1 MAGTLNRRQML
12 AASAIAAL
20 AGIRRDLW
28 ALQEDERVIDFAD
41 LQAFRTDLRDA
52 GPRIRCF
59 DLRQLN
65 SFITPEEQFYT
76 FHQTQAVQVDAANWK
91 LRIGGF
97 VDHPKEFTLD
107 ELKRRSDKKEKPV
120 TLECAGNAAG
130 PAANGLLSTGL
141 WSGVG
146 LASILK
152 ECGLKPEI
160 REVAFFGMD
169 LEREPGSTDAAP
181 HGRSVYVQD
190 AMSDDAML
198 AFALNGQPLSAER
211 GFPLRLILPGWYG
224 MTQIKWL
231 TSIQALDRRYEGSH
245 MARNYH
251 TMRVADASEEDFWIE
266 TSISKTRL
274 KSVVA
279 RVTRRKQG
287 TGQFR
292 HRIYGA
298 AWGGVWP
305 IVSVEVQIDDGG
317 WIPAQLDKRS
327 DPYAW
332 SLWRFDWKD
341 ATPGPHTLVS
351 RAIDS
356 EGHIQPTEM
365 EWRKTVKT
373 ARENNSQWPRKIVI
387 PT

>member
-1 MAGTLNRRQML
+1 MLNRREML
-12 AASAIAAL
+12 TASAIFAF
-20 AGIRRDLW
+20 AGIRRQDN
-28 ALQEDERVIDFAD
+28 EEVIDFED
-41 LQAFRTDLRDA
+41 LQGFRTELRDA

-59 DLRQLN
+59 DLRQLS
-65 SFITPEEQFYT
+65 SFLTPEEQFYT
-76 FHQTQAVQVDAANWK
+76 FHQTQAAPVNVADWR
-91 LRIGGF
+91 LRVGGF

-107 ELKRRSDKKEKPV
+107 ELKRRSDKKEQTV

-152 ECGLKPEI
+152 ECGIQPEA
-160 REVAFFGMD
+160 REVAFFGLD
-169 LEREPGSTDAAP
+169 LEREPGSADPEP

-190 AMSDDAML
+190 AMSNDAML
-198 AFALNGQPLSAER
+198 AFSLNGQALSTER

-231 TSIQALDRRYEGSH
+231 TRIEVLDRRYEGSH

-251 TMRVADASEEDFWIE
+251 TIRGGGTTDQDFWME

-274 KSVVA
+274 KSVAA
-279 RVTRRKQG
+279 RVTRRKQAD
-287 TGQFR
+287 GQFR
-292 HRIYGA
+292 YRISGA
-298 AWGGVWP
+298 AWGGQRP
-305 IVSVEVQIDDGG
+305 IRSVEVQIDNGS
-317 WIPAQLDKRS
+317 WAPAQIDKRS

-332 SLWRFDWKD
+332 LLWSFDWKD
-341 ATPGPHTLVS
+341 AAPGPHTLVS

-356 EGHIQPTEM
+356 EGHIQPSEV

-373 ARENNSQWPRKIVI
+373 ARENNSQWPRKII
-387 PT
+387 LRS

>member
-1 MAGTLNRRQML
+1 MGGTLNRRQML
-12 AASAIAAL
+12 AASAIAVL
-20 AGIRRDLW
+20 AGIPRRLW
-28 ALQEDERVIDFAD
+28 ALQENETVIDFAD
-41 LQAFRTDLRDA
+41 LQGFRTDLRDA

-65 SFITPEEQFYT
+65 SFLTPEEQFYT
-76 FHQTQAVQVDAANWK
+76 FHQTQAVQVNAANWK

-97 VDHPKEFTLD
+97 VDHPKQFTLD
-107 ELKRRSDKKEKPV
+107 ELKRRSDKKEKPI

-152 ECGLKPEI
+152 ECGLKPEA

-169 LEREPGSTDAAP
+169 QEREPGSTDAAP

-190 AMSDDAML
+190 AMSNDAML

-211 GFPLRLILPGWYG
+211 GFPLRLILPAWYG

-251 TMRVADASEEDFWIE
+251 TMRVAEASEEDFWIE

-287 TGQFR
+287 TGQFQ
-292 HRIYGA
+292 HQISGA
-298 AWGGVWP
+298 AWGGAWP
-305 IVSVEVQIDDGG
+305 IRSVEVQIDDGG

-356 EGHIQPTEM
+356 EGHIQPTEI

>member
-1 MAGTLNRRQML
+1 VSGTLSRREML
-12 AASAIAAL
+12 AASAIAVL
-20 AGIRRDLW
+20 AGIPRRLW
-28 ALQEDERVIDFAD
+28 ALQENETVIDFAD
-41 LQAFRTDLRDA
+41 LQGFRTDLRDA
-52 GPRIRCF
+52 SPRIHCF

-76 FHQTQAVQVDAANWK
+76 FHQTQAVQVNAASWR

-97 VDHPKEFTLD
+97 VDHPREFTLD
-107 ELKRRSDKKEKPV
+107 ELKRRSDKKEKPI

-130 PAANGLLSTGL
+130 SAANGLLSTGL

-152 ECGLKPEI
+152 ECGLKPEA

-169 LEREPGSTDAAP
+169 LEREPGSTDSAP

-190 AMSDDAML
+190 AMSNDAML
-198 AFALNGQPLSAER
+198 AFVLNGQPLSAER

-231 TSIQALDRRYEGSH
+231 TSIQVLDRRYEGSH

-251 TMRVADASEEDFWIE
+251 TMRVAEAAEENFWIE

-287 TGQFR
+287 TGQFQ
-292 HRIYGA
+292 HQISGA
-298 AWGGVWP
+298 AWGGAWP
-305 IVSVEVQIDDGG
+305 IRSVEVQIDDGG

-332 SLWRFDWKD
+332 SLWRFDWKN

-356 EGHIQPTEM
+356 EGHIQPTEI
-365 EWRKTVKT
+365 EWRKTVRT